1 MPETFLTLT
10 NKTLVRMNEVELT
23 SSNFASP
30 RGVQTQCQNAVNESI
45 RYINQREFAYPFNH
59 ASNSSTLT
67 PGVSKYTVPTST
79 KYIDYNTARIK
90 KDEDLSS
97 AGNSLT
103 KLNYNEYISRDYAVQ
118 EDDVSSTTVNATDGL
133 SAAVTTITV
142 ASTTGFDST
151 GTLFIGGEQ
160 ITYTGISGNDFT
172 GCTRGANSTT
182 AAAIANSTTVTQF
195 SKGGIPRFIVRTPD
209 NNYILYPFPD
219 KQYTLVFDYF
229 TFPSDLSASTDTTTI
244 PDRFA
249 SVVVDGAVAYVYQ
262 YRGEIQQYQV
272 NFERFQQGIKNMQT
286 LVINKYDYVRS
297 TLMGGAT
304 TTYNPVLR
312 VS

>member
-1 MPETFLTLT
+1 MLILLTT
-10 NKTLVRMNEVELT
+10 H
-23 SSNFASP
+23 P
-30 RGVQTQCQNAVNESI
+30 
-45 RYINQREFAYPFNH
+45 
-59 ASNSSTLT
+59 NSSTLT
-67 PGVSKYTVPTST
+67 SVAKYTVPTST

-118 EDDVSSTTVNATDGL
+118 EDDVASTTINASDGL

-142 ASTTGFDST
+142 ADTSDFDAT

-160 ITYTGISGNDFT
+160 ITYTGITGNDFT
-172 GCTRGANSTT
+172 GCTRGANDTT

-219 KQYTLVFDYF
+219 KQYTLIFDYF
-229 TFPSDLSASTDTTTI
+229 TFP
-244 PDRFA
+244 F
-249 SVVVDGAVAYVYQ
+249 
-262 YRGEIQQYQV
+262 
-272 NFERFQQGIKNMQT
+272 
-286 LVINKYDYVRS
+286 
-297 TLMGGAT
+297 
-304 TTYNPVLR
+304 
-312 VS
+312 

>member
-1 MPETFLTLT
+1 MAETFLTLT

-23 SSNFASP
+23 ASNFASP

-59 ASNSSTLT
+59 ATNSSTLT
-67 PGVSKYTVPTST
+67 PGVAKYTVPTST

-118 EDDVSSTTVNATDGL
+118 EDDVASTTINASSGL

-142 ASTTGFDST
+142 ADTSDFDAT

-160 ITYTGISGNDFT
+160 IRKGNDKVKD
-172 GCTRGANSTT
+172 NL
-182 AAAIANSTTVTQF
+182 
-195 SKGGIPRFIVRTPD
+195 FIHRSCVPLKD
-209 NNYILYPFPD
+209 VKFKVEDDQL
-219 KQYTLVFDYF
+219 
-229 TFPSDLSASTDTTTI
+229 DLFNI
-244 PDRFA
+244 ECEGMCG
-249 SVVVDGAVAYVYQ
+249 V
-262 YRGEIQQYQV
+262 
-272 NFERFQQGIKNMQT
+272 
-286 LVINKYDYVRS
+286 
-297 TLMGGAT
+297 
-304 TTYNPVLR
+304 
-312 VS
+312 

>member
-1 MPETFLTLT
+1 MAETFLTLT

-23 SSNFASP
+23 ASNFASP

-67 PGVSKYTVPTST
+67 PGVAKYTVPTST

-90 KDEDLSS
+90 KDEDLAS

-118 EDDVSSTTVNATDGL
+118 EDDVTSTTVNAADGL

-151 GTLFIGGEQ
+151 GTLYIGGEQ

-182 AAAIANSTTVTQF
+182 AATIANSTTETQF
-195 SKGGIPRFIVRTPD
+195 TKGGVPRIIVRTP
-209 NNYILYPFPD
+209 
-219 KQYTLVFDYF
+219 
-229 TFPSDLSASTDTTTI
+229 
-244 PDRFA
+244 
-249 SVVVDGAVAYVYQ
+249 
-262 YRGEIQQYQV
+262 E
-272 NFERFQQGIKNMQT
+272 KN
-286 LVINKYDYVRS
+286 
-297 TLMGGAT
+297 
-304 TTYNPVLR
+304 
-312 VS
+312 